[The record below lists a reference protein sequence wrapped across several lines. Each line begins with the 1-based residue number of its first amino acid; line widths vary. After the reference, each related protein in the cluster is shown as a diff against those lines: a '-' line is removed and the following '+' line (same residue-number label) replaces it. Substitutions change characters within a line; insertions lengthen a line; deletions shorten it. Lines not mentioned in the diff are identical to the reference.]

1 MPALEAGVRAPE
13 INLTDLEGHKFS
25 LHEALKKGPVVAAF
39 FKVSC
44 PVCQF
49 TFPYLEKIFK
59 AHRKSGKASFVAV
72 SQDRVTETKAFNKEF
87 GITLPT
93 VLDEPGKYLASNAY
107 GLTNVPTIF
116 LISPEGEIELSIV
129 GWSRKDMEKLNARL
143 AALSGSAPAQL
154 FRSGENVP
162 DYKPG

>member
-1 MPALEAGVRAPE
+1 MPALEAGVRGPE
-13 INLTDLEGHKFS
+13 INLADLEGHKFA

-59 AHRKSGKASFVAV
+59 AHGKSGNISFVAI
-72 SQDRVTETKAFNKEF
+72 SQDRVTETKAFNKEY
-87 GITLPT
+87 GITFLT
-93 VLDEPGKYLASNAY
+93 LLDEPGKYLASNGY
-107 GLTNVPTIF
+107 RLTNVPSIF
-116 LISPEGEIELSIV
+116 LISRDSEIEMSIV
-129 GWSRKDMEKLNARL
+129 GWSRKDMENLNVRL
-143 AALSGSAPAQL
+143 ATLSGSAPAQL

-162 DYKPG
+162 EYKPG